1 MITTLRALLWLA
13 TVCLLTDS
21 ALSSTC
27 AQNYFQCANERCVPY
42 RWICD
47 GTDDCGDGSDELYS
61 SCQLK
66 TCSPSEF
73 SCGGAMNQCVP
84 REWHCDSK
92 VDCENGA
99 DELNCPL
106 KNCTDDE
113 FRCRSGKCISV
124 QFVCD
129 EEKDCDD
136 GSDEDS
142 CPTPTCGPNMFQCN
156 NSACIPLLWACD
168 GDPECL
174 DQSDEWPQNCP
185 GRKPSTS
192 SHCSSLE
199 FQCGSGECV
208 HQKWLCDGTND
219 CRDHSDETNCEKPTC
234 RPDEF
239 QCNDGTCIHGSR
251 QCDREYD
258 CKDLSDEL
266 GCVNVTLC
274 EGPDKFQ
281 CKSGECIKMAQVCDK
296 QRDCR
301 DWSDEP
307 LKECETNECL
317 YNNGGCSHT
326 CNDLKVGFEC
336 LCPSGFQLADKKRCQ
351 DIDECQNPDACSQ
364 ICINLEGGYK
374 CECREG
380 YHLDPVNKS
389 CRVMGTV
396 AYLFFTN
403 HHEVR
408 KITLD
413 RSDYKRLIPRLK
425 NVVALDMEIP
435 TNKIY
440 WADLSQKKIYSTHM
454 EKADNSSHH
463 TTVIGN
469 DIAAPDGIAVDWVHR
484 NLYWTD
490 SDLSTISVA
499 TTDGTRRKTLFR
511 NGLAKPR
518 DIVVDPVN
526 GFMYWTDWGTPAKIE
541 KAGLNGVD
549 RIPLVTDT
557 IEWPNGITL
566 DLESKRLYWVDSKLH
581 TISSIDVHGGNRK
594 TVVASEDKLAHPFS
608 LTVFEDKV
616 FWTDVENEAIFSAN
630 RLTGEDIMVVVENV
644 LSPQDIILYHNVKQP
659 TGVNWCAN
667 NNGGCEYLCLPAPQI
682 THHSPKYTC
691 ACPDH
696 LVLAADMRRC
706 VPADE
711 VPLSTSKSGGRPATT
726 THSPPPRR
734 TSVVPKTTTPSA
746 PRSSTASQVD
756 TTALPTHQEA
766 ITLSQHTLGGV
777 KVSANLQKSS
787 SPTALYI
794 VLPIVIL
801 CLIGFGG
808 VLLWRNWRL
817 KNTNSINFDNP
828 VYQKTTEDEIHICRS
843 HDGYS
848 YPSRQMVSLDE
859 DVA

>member
-1 MITTLRALLWLA
+1 
-13 TVCLLTDS
+13 
-21 ALSSTC
+21 
-27 AQNYFQCANERCVPY
+27 
-42 RWICD
+42 
-47 GTDDCGDGSDELYS
+47 
-61 SCQLK
+61 
-66 TCSPSEF
+66 
-73 SCGGAMNQCVP
+73 
-84 REWHCDSK
+84 
-92 VDCENGA
+92 
-99 DELNCPL
+99 
-106 KNCTDDE
+106 
-113 FRCRSGKCISV
+113 
-124 QFVCD
+124 
-129 EEKDCDD
+129 
-136 GSDEDS
+136 
-142 CPTPTCGPNMFQCN
+142 
-156 NSACIPLLWACD
+156 
-168 GDPECL
+168 
-174 DQSDEWPQNCP
+174 
-185 GRKPSTS
+185 
-192 SHCSSLE
+192 
-199 FQCGSGECV
+199 
-208 HQKWLCDGTND
+208 
-219 CRDHSDETNCEKPTC
+219 
-234 RPDEF
+234 
-239 QCNDGTCIHGSR
+239 
-251 QCDREYD
+251 
-258 CKDLSDEL
+258 
-266 GCVNVTLC
+266 
-274 EGPDKFQ
+274 
-281 CKSGECIKMAQVCDK
+281 
-296 QRDCR
+296 
-301 DWSDEP
+301 
-307 LKECETNECL
+307 
-317 YNNGGCSHT
+317 
-326 CNDLKVGFEC
+326 
-336 LCPSGFQLADKKRCQ
+336 
-351 DIDECQNPDACSQ
+351 
-364 ICINLEGGYK
+364 
-374 CECREG
+374 
-380 YHLDPVNKS
+380 
-389 CRVMGTV
+389 
-396 AYLFFTN
+396 
-403 HHEVR
+403 
-408 KITLD
+408 
-413 RSDYKRLIPRLK
+413 
-425 NVVALDMEIP
+425 
-435 TNKIY
+435 
-440 WADLSQKKIYSTHM
+440 M

-766 ITLSQHTLGGV
+766 ITLSQH
-777 KVSANLQKSS
+777 
-787 SPTALYI
+787 I
-794 VLPIVIL
+794 IL

-848 YPSRQMVSLDE
+848 YPSVSRVNVPASWGVSACASGVSSLARCCVLQRQMVSLDE